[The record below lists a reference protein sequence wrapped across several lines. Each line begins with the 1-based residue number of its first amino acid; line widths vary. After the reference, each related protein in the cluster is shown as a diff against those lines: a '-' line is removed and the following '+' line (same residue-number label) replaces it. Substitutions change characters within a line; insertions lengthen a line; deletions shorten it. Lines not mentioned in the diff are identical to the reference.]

1 MRQVSTNLILS
12 YNSSMYLLLHS
23 NLKKKRTIY
32 SHAHNIKEK
41 FLLTMKPIVS
51 HLFSIG
57 YTINV
62 IIIINPGHVLP
73 ASFFLPPTSR
83 PLGQS
88 LRFYFY
94 KQREVYGP
102 NCQIGQI
109 NSNVN

>member
-23 NLKKKRTIY
+23 NFKKKRTIY

-73 ASFFLPPTSR
+73 ASFFLPPHKSATWAKFKVLLLQTER
-83 PLGQS
+83 S
-88 LRFYFY
+88 LRS
-94 KQREVYGP
+94 KLSDW
-102 NCQIGQI
+102 
-109 NSNVN
+109 SNKFKC